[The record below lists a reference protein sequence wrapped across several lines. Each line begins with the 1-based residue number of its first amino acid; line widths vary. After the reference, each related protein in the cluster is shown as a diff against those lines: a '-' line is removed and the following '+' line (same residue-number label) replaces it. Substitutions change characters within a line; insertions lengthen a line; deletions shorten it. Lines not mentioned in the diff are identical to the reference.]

1 MTLASSVGTSY
12 SSSMIDCHTALD
24 VSRQQT
30 MWQSQEGDD
39 SRDQSLPVGSRPSL
53 VGLASSLISQTG
65 SECLSEASR
74 RSVTLSTTG

>member
-30 MWQSQEGDD
+30 EQSQEGDD
-39 SRDQSLPVGSRPSL
+39 SRDQSLLVGSRPSL
-53 VGLASSLISQTG
+53 VGLASSLY
-65 SECLSEASR
+65 
-74 RSVTLSTTG
+74 